1 MKKILVTGGSGFIGS
16 NLIKKLLSYNY
27 KVNCLDIYENKS
39 LQHKNFKF
47 YKGDIFED
55 KILNKAIKNC
65 NILIHLIGAI
75 CKKHRYKSN

>member
-39 LQHKNFKF
+39 LQHKNFRF
-47 YKGDIFED
+47 YQGDI
-55 KILNKAIKNC
+55 LM
-65 NILIHLIGAI
+65 
-75 CKKHRYKSN
+75 KKF